1 MCAFIIAIFCKNFHQ
16 GQVVSLSPDLMESC
30 LGHLDDLHN
39 PLLRQW
45 SCLCISMLWVD
56 HPEAKWAG
64 IRFSAH
70 QRLCE
75 LVVDPVPEVRAAM
88 LHALTTFL
96 GIPDLTDQVAHIE
109 ASIAA
114 NLVVMTND
122 GNILIRKELLVFYS
136 RFVMRYEK
144 KFAVAAYE
152 QILEE
157 KDRMLPVSKE
167 DLEKTFNSQYVDKV
181 PNGIIGMNG
190 KNAKTT
196 AAANGVSYNTIFSTI
211 WKQIL
216 IMSVDP
222 YPEVARNAVTIVDYV
237 FKALLSS
244 PLKRFAEPALE
255 ITLSSNNRR
264 NPSRGSTHRFPHNS
278 SNHESYMSRPSTPT
292 RQDGFLSSGVIK
304 RTASVAASLK
314 SLAFGSQITT
324 SSPSASLKRQTT
336 NKGSLSQRQTGS
348 RAKIPP
354 EWSRPPDDRDHST
367 LTSYQP
373 AKVPQSKGFEEFAQ
387 NELRMPLQSRFFDW
401 AVEYFREPQ
410 MKPSEADEPGSTDY
424 NEKLWRRNRNDR
436 IISSTQPQKGLAGTS
451 QWNRPSGMFN
461 NVGQPVKLVFHQ
473 FENHLIATD
482 DRDIVRYISLIPAKQ
497 YLSLSLTIQFSVWDW
512 KRQYRMNRFSNGNP
526 SGSKITEARLIN
538 EDDRALLMT
547 GSSDGVIKV
556 FKNYAVSK
564 KIELVSAFRAL
575 TDLVPSNKNAG
586 LVFEWQQGRGSIL
599 VAGDVRVIRVWNAA
613 LEICTSVS
621 TAYGK

>member
-1 MCAFIIAIFCKNFHQ
+1 MCAFIIAIFCKDFHQ
-16 GQVVSLSPDLMESC
+16 GQVVSLSPDLIESC

-109 ASIAA
+109 GSIAA

-122 GNILIRKELLVFYS
+122 GNILIRKQLLVFYS

-144 KFAVAAYE
+144 KFIVVAYE
-152 QILEE
+152 HILEE
-157 KDRMLPVSKE
+157 RDKLQPVTQEAAKE
-167 DLEKTFNSQYVDKV
+167 NFDMRCPEGTPTDHANDKPKAV
-181 PNGIIGMNG
+181 PNTI
-190 KNAKTT
+190 
-196 AAANGVSYNTIFSTI
+196 SHNTIFSTI

-216 IMSVDP
+216 VMSVDP
-222 YPEVARNAVTIVDYV
+222 HPEVARNASTIVDYV
-237 FKALLSS
+237 LKALLSS
-244 PLKRFAEPALE
+244 PLKQFAEPALE
-255 ITLSSNNRR
+255 FVVTFGDQRNSSRK
-264 NPSRGSTHRFPHNS
+264 STPHTPHNS
-278 SNHESYMSRPSTPT
+278 GNHESYMSRPSTPT
-292 RQDGFLSSGVIK
+292 RQDSYFSSDVIK
-304 RTASVAASLK
+304 RTASVAQSLK
-314 SLAFGSQITT
+314 SLAFGLPNTNT
-324 SSPSASLKRQTT
+324 SPSNSLKRQTT
-336 NKGSLSQRQTGS
+336 GKNSLGQRQAGP
-348 RAKIPP
+348 RANIPP

-373 AKVPQSKGFEEFAQ
+373 AKVPQPKGFEDSAQ
-387 NELRMPLQSRFFDW
+387 QELSMPLQSRFFDW

-436 IISSTQPQKGLAGTS
+436 IISLTQPQKELAGTS
-451 QWNRPSGMFN
+451 QWNQPSGMFN
-461 NVGQPVKLVFHQ
+461 NVGQPVKIVFHQ

-482 DRDIVRYISLIPAKQ
+482 DRDIVRY
-497 YLSLSLTIQFSVWDW
+497 
-512 KRQYRMNRFSNGNP
+512 
-526 SGSKITEARLIN
+526 
-538 EDDRALLMT
+538 
-547 GSSDGVIKV
+547 
-556 FKNYAVSK
+556 VS
-564 KIELVSAFRAL
+564 
-575 TDLVPSNKNAG
+575 
-586 LVFEWQQGRGSIL
+586 
-599 VAGDVRVIRVWNAA
+599 
-613 LEICTSVS
+613 CH
-621 TAYGK
+621 

>member
-1 MCAFIIAIFCKNFHQ
+1 MCAFIIAIFCKDFHQ

-136 RFVMRYEK
+136 KFVMRYEK
-144 KFAVAAYE
+144 KFVVAAYE

-157 KDRMLPVSKE
+157 KDKLQPAPQDV
-167 DLEKTFNSQYVDKV
+167 LDKDFDALCIERAST
-181 PNGIIGMNG
+181 GSMNG
-190 KNAKTT
+190 KRKAVPNS
-196 AAANGVSYNTIFSTI
+196 VSHNTIFSTI

-222 YPEVARNAVTIVDYV
+222 YPEVARNAVIIVDYV
-237 FKALLSS
+237 FRALLFS
-244 PLKRFAEPALE
+244 PLKQFADPALKT
-255 ITLSSNNRR
+255 IIASSSRR
-264 NPSRGSTHRFPHNS
+264 NSSRGSTQQLPHNS
-278 SNHESYMSRPSTPT
+278 GNHESYMSRPSTPT
-292 RQDGFLSSGVIK
+292 RQDSYFSSGVIK

-314 SLAFGSQITT
+314 SLAFGLQNANT
-324 SSPSASLKRQTT
+324 SPSNSLKRQTT
-336 NKGSLSQRQTGS
+336 GKNSLTQRQAGS
-348 RAKIPP
+348 RANIPP

-373 AKVPQSKGFEEFAQ
+373 AKVPQPKGFEEFAQ
-387 NELRMPLQSRFFDW
+387 HELSMPLQSRFFEW

-436 IISSTQPQKGLAGTS
+436 IISSTQPQKELAGTS

-461 NVGQPVKLVFHQ
+461 NVGQPVKIVFHQ

-482 DRDIVRYISLIPAKQ
+482 DRDIVRY
-497 YLSLSLTIQFSVWDW
+497 
-512 KRQYRMNRFSNGNP
+512 
-526 SGSKITEARLIN
+526 
-538 EDDRALLMT
+538 
-547 GSSDGVIKV
+547 V
-556 FKNYAVSK
+556 FV
-564 KIELVSAFRAL
+564 
-575 TDLVPSNKNAG
+575 
-586 LVFEWQQGRGSIL
+586 
-599 VAGDVRVIRVWNAA
+599 
-613 LEICTSVS
+613 
-621 TAYGK
+621 

>member
-1 MCAFIIAIFCKNFHQ
+1 
-16 GQVVSLSPDLMESC
+16 MESC
-30 LGHLDDLHN
+30 LGHLDDDHN

-122 GNILIRKELLVFYS
+122 GNILVRKELLVFYA

-144 KFAVAAYE
+144 KFVVAAYE

-157 KDRMLPVSKE
+157 KDKLLPATKE
-167 DLEKTFNSQYVDKV
+167 DLEKVFNTLNLDKIS
-181 PNGIIGMNG
+181 NGING
-190 KNAKTT
+190 INSKNGTSK
-196 AAANGVSYNTIFSTI
+196 AAPKGVSFNTIFSTI

-244 PLKRFAEPALE
+244 PLNRFTEPALE
-255 ITLSSNNRR
+255 AILMSSNRKNS
-264 NPSRGSTHRFPHNS
+264 SRASTHHFPHNS

-292 RQDGFLSSGVIK
+292 KQDGFLSSGVIK

-314 SLAFGSQITT
+314 SLAFGSQSTT
-324 SSPSASLKRQTT
+324 SSPSNSLKRQTT
-336 NKGSLSQRQTGS
+336 SKSSLSQRQTGS
-348 RAKIPP
+348 RANIPP
-354 EWSRPPDDRDHST
+354 EWSRPPDDRDYST

-373 AKVPQSKGFEEFAQ
+373 ARVPQPKGFEEVAQ
-387 NELRMPLQSRFFDW
+387 NELSMPLQSRFFDW

-436 IISSTQPQKGLAGTS
+436 IISSTQPQKSLAGTS

-461 NVGQPVKLVFHQ
+461 NVGQPVKIVFHQ

-482 DRDIVRYISLIPAKQ
+482 DRDTVRYVFLDPTKRYWNLI
-497 YLSLSLTIQFSVWDW
+497 LTIEFSVWDW

-564 KIELVSAFRAL
+564 KVELVSAFRAL
-575 TDLVPSNKNAG
+575 TDLVPSNRNAG

-621 TAYGK
+621 KAYQE